1 MPNKKIDKPEPGKVY
16 SLTGAPGTNC
26 IANGNTWADS
36 EFKETKKIN
45 KAPNGWPVDKPW
57 TEEAARRA
65 MEVAGLGLSRSD
77 FSDDGADLDE
87 LKEIMEGN

>member
-1 MPNKKIDKPEPGKVY
+1 MTKKKQDKPEPGKIY

-36 EFKETKKIN
+36 EFKEENQKTDISGLLDTMSEKEIQ
-45 KAPNGWPVDKPW
+45 
-57 TEEAARRA
+57 EA
-65 MEVAGLGLSRSD
+65 MEVAGLGLSSSD

-87 LKEIMEGN
+87 LKEIMEGNS

>member
-36 EFKETKKIN
+36 EFKEKKKKSEN
-45 KAPNGWPVDKPW
+45 EKLANSF
-57 TEEAARRA
+57 
-65 MEVAGLGLSRSD
+65 GLELSD
-77 FSDDGADLDE
+77 FSEDGADLDE